1 MIAINEIMTCSKAS
15 KLESLPYLLLIFAC
29 NGWPKIFWTKCL
41 FTFDQLESIAD
52 ESKAMS

>member
-1 MIAINEIMTCSKAS
+1 MNISVNKR
-15 KLESLPYLLLIFAC
+15 KKYFLISNMSF

-41 FTFDQLESIAD
+41 FTFDQLEIAD